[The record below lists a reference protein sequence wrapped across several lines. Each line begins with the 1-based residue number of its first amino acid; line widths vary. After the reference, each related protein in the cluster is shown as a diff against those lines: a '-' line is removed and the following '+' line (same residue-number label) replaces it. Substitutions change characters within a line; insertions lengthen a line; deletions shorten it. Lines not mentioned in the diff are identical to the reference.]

1 MYSIDYFVDM
11 YKKEFPNKIHKV
23 DKHIELNGIFL
34 GHIFFDEEICGPLC
48 KLFRKTESTDDIES
62 FVKII
67 ELMLLEGD
75 DYVRSVVVINIL
87 NTIKNDT
94 DIVETAME
102 YFSDDTI
109 ETLRLSNNL

>member
-11 YKKEFPNKIHKV
+11 YKKEFPNKKHTV
-23 DKHIELNGIFL
+23 ERHIELNGIFL

-48 KLFRKTESTDDIES
+48 RLLRRTENSNEVER

-75 DYVRSVVVINIL
+75 DYVKSVVVINIL
-87 NTIKNDT
+87 NTIKNDK
-94 DIVETAME
+94 DIIETAME
-102 YFSDDTI
+102 YFSEDTI
-109 ETLRLSNNL
+109 ETLRLANDV